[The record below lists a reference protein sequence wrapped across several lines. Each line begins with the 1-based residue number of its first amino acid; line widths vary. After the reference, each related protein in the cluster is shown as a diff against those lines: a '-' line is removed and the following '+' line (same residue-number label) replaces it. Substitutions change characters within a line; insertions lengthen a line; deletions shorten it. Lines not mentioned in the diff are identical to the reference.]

1 MEPALASVVVASA
14 RPDERAA
21 ALELFFHHLNDDDRA
36 GRVERVTQMIA
47 DGEMAVDGIFVCRIG
62 DTLAGTMVGVAL
74 PGATGMVW
82 PPRALAGAQQA
93 MVEDHLVCHANR
105 WLRERGCKFGQG
117 LLANTETFLGEVL
130 QRCGYAHVTTLLYL
144 RKELD
149 VAESWPTADEPADLV
164 CQEYTLCDREIF
176 HGTLLSSY
184 EDTLDCPELNDARTA
199 EEIIAGYRG
208 VEGCRPE
215 RWWLAWHEKR
225 PAGVLILTEHP
236 ARASWDLSYLGLVR
250 SARRRGLGQALTRK
264 ALRDARMAGATSM
277 TLTMDV
283 RNKPAW
289 RLYRAFNFDIYD
301 QREVYLSVFG
311 TRAPCT

>member
-1 MEPALASVVVASA
+1 MASA

-21 ALELFFHHLNDDDRA
+21 ALDLLFHHLDAADRA
-36 GRVERVTQMIA
+36 GRVQRVTQLIA
-47 DGEMAVDGIFVCRIG
+47 DGEMAADGIFVCRIG

-82 PPRALAGAQQA
+82 PPRTLGGPQQTL
-93 MVEDHLVCHANR
+93 VEDHLVCHANS

-117 LLANTETFLGEVL
+117 LLGATETPLGEVL
-130 QRCGYAHVTTLLYL
+130 QRSGYAHVTTLLYL
-144 RKELD
+144 HKELNA
-149 VAESWPTADEPADLV
+149 AESLPVSAEPADLA
-164 CQEYTLCDREIF
+164 CQDYTLCDRELF

-215 RWWLAWHEKR
+215 RWWLAWHENR

-264 ALRDARMAGATSM
+264 ALRDAQTAGATSM

-283 RNKPAW
+283 RNEPAW
-289 RLYRAFNFDIYD
+289 RLYRAFKFDIYD
-301 QREVYLSVFG
+301 QREVYLLVFG
-311 TRAPCT
+311 AQAPCT

>member
-14 RPDERAA
+14 RPEERAA
-21 ALELFFHHLNDDDRA
+21 ALDLFFQHLDDDDRA
-36 GRVERVTQMIA
+36 GRVEHVTRLIA
-47 DGEMAVDGIFVCRIG
+47 DGELAADGIFVCRIG

-82 PPRALAGAQQA
+82 PPRALDGAQQA
-93 MVEDHLVCHANR
+93 MVEDHLVRYANH
-105 WLRERGCKFGQG
+105 WLRQRGCKFGQG
-117 LLANTETFLGEVL
+117 LLARAETPFGAVL
-130 QRCGYAHVTTLLYL
+130 ERSGYARVTTLLYL

-149 VAESWPTADEPADLV
+149 ARETLPVANEPADLV
-164 CQEYTLCDREIF
+164 CQDYTLCDHEHF
-176 HGTLLSSY
+176 HGTLLASY
-184 EDTLDCPELNDARTA
+184 EDTLDCPELNEARTA

-215 RWWLAWHEKR
+215 RWWLAYHQNR

-264 ALRDARMAGATSM
+264 ALRDAQAAGAMSM

-283 RNKPAW
+283 RNEPAW
-289 RLYRAFNFDIYD
+289 RLYRAFNFETYD
-301 QREVYLSVFG
+301 QREVYLSVFE
-311 TRAPCT
+311 PQ